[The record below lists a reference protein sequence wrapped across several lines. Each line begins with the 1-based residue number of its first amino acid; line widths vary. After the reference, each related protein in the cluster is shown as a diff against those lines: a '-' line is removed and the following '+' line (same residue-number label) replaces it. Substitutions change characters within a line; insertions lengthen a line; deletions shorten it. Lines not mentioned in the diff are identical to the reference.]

1 MNDAA
6 ARCTDRA
13 FTLSLRPAGRE
24 TLLVA
29 LSGELAIEHV
39 EELAA
44 CADQVCGL
52 PARNIRLELSGLTG
66 VDEPGARTLAAAC
79 QCLRLHGRRVSVR
92 GIRREVGLV
101 LDQLGLVL
109 DERTGRAPD
118 GGRRRPAAATL
129 ISGIPGDP
137 DTRPTGGR
145 VEAS

>member
-6 ARCTDRA
+6 AHWTDRA
-13 FTLSLRPAGRE
+13 FTLSLQRAGQE
-24 TLLVA
+24 TLVVA
-29 LSGELAIEHV
+29 LSGELALAHV

-52 PARNIRLELSGLTG
+52 PVRNVRLDLSGLLA
-66 VDEPGARTLAAAC
+66 VDQPGARTLAAAC
-79 QCLRLHGRRVSVR
+79 QCLRLHGLRVSVR
-92 GIRREVGLV
+92 GIRREVSLV

-118 GGRRRPAAATL
+118 GGRRRPASATL
-129 ISGIPGDP
+129 IPGAP
-137 DTRPTGGR
+137 VTRPAAGR

>member
-1 MNDAA
+1 MTDAA

-13 FTLSLRPAGRE
+13 FTLSLQRAGRE
-24 TLLVA
+24 TILVA

-52 PARNIRLELSGLTG
+52 PARNVRLELSGLTG

-92 GIRREVGLV
+92 GIRREVSLV

-109 DERTGRAPD
+109 DEAD
-118 GGRRRPAAATL
+118 GQRGKP
-129 ISGIPGDP
+129 
-137 DTRPTGGR
+137 R
-145 VEAS
+145 VKAVRN

>member
-6 ARCTDRA
+6 ARWTDRA
-13 FTLSLRPAGRE
+13 FTLSLQPAGRE

-52 PARNIRLELSGLTG
+52 PARNVRLELSGLMA

-79 QCLRLHGRRVSVR
+79 QCLRLHGQ
-92 GIRREVGLV
+92 I
-101 LDQLGLVL
+101 
-109 DERTGRAPD
+109 GRAH
-118 GGRRRPAAATL
+118 
-129 ISGIPGDP
+129 
-137 DTRPTGGR
+137 
-145 VEAS
+145 V